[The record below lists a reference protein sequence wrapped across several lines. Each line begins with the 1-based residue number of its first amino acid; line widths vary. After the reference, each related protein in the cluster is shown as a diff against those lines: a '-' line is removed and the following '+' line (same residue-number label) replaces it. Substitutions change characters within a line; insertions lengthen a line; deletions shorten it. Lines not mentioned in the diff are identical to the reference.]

1 MRRTERPDL
10 ALVEGAEQLSLA
22 GRGRL
27 SDFIEKQGAA
37 ACGLE
42 QCLVV
47 PRCPREGAFPVP
59 DELAWKQR
67 FANTA
72 AVHGHKRLRASGAGG
87 VDRPREEL
95 LAAAGRSLEEHN
107 GRGVHGSLSEIHGP
121 PDGFALPDDG
131 LEALRPAD
139 GVALRDLMGE
149 RRDLLG
155 IHRSSQ
161 RLPHPS
167 GIVIAFSTDGHD
179 AGCSSRRE

>member
-1 MRRTERPDL
+1 M
-10 ALVEGAEQLSLA
+10 
-22 GRGRL
+22 
-27 SDFIEKQGAA
+27 
-37 ACGLE
+37 
-42 QCLVV
+42 
-47 PRCPREGAFPVP
+47 
-59 DELAWKQR
+59 
-67 FANTA
+67 
-72 AVHGHKRLRASGAGG
+72 
-87 VDRPREEL
+87 DRPREEL

-131 LEALRPAD
+131 LEALRTAD